1 VSNRLLTRLAVIVL
15 TGAALQLLLPH
26 LPERVGLVVACL
38 PIAAAG
44 CYAAAGFRRQA
55 RVNQGRQ
62 RAGLL
67 LGAGSAGLLG
77 FSYVLYTLD
86 GLFGGVPGI
95 VGTAGAT
102 SIGAAVVA
110 MPAILVAVPP
120 FPNRLAR
127 VTYVIDVTTVAGAI
141 FATSWQ
147 FVLQPAASRLDSGSR
162 VVFLVTMLPEVIA
175 AALALML
182 MSRPAA
188 GRHRS
193 MRLLAAGL
201 AMFAL
206 AAIISTH
213 NHVYGL
219 EWYANGLGAVYFT
232 AGLIIGLASRTMVTP
247 NGAREIGDAE
257 PVAGS
262 WSILPYLPVTVALF
276 SVAVP
281 YVRTGSLS
289 PVLIWTLLSTS
300 VLAMLRQFLNL
311 LAVKDLVTNL
321 EEQRRRLDHQAHHDV
336 LTGLP
341 NRAAFYAIAPAVLAR
356 ARPGTRTAVL
366 LLDLDGFKIINDTYG
381 HAAGDALLVEAGA
394 RISGALRPQD
404 TVARLG
410 GDEFAIILTDVTD
423 PAGVPATGDR
433 ILERLSA
440 PMTIAGATLF
450 ARGSVGISLA
460 DGPGHDIE
468 RLLHEADGALY
479 AAKAAGKGVARLAG

>member
-1 VSNRLLTRLAVIVL
+1 MSNRLLTRIAVIVL
-15 TGAALQLLLPH
+15 TGIALQLVLPF
-26 LPERVGLVVACL
+26 LSERAGLILACL
-38 PIAAAG
+38 PIAIAG
-44 CYAAAGFRRQA
+44 CYSAVGFRRQA
-55 RVNQGRQ
+55 RANRGRQ
-62 RAGLL
+62 RIGLM
-67 LGAGSAGLLG
+67 LGAGSGGLLG
-77 FSYVLYTLD
+77 LSYLLYTLD
-86 GLFGGVPGI
+86 AVLNGVALING
-95 VGTAGAT
+95 AASAT

-110 MPAILVAVPP
+110 VPAILVAVPP

-127 VTYVIDVTTVAGAI
+127 VTYVIDVTTVTGAI

-147 FVLQPAASRLDSGSR
+147 SVLEPVASRLDTGAR
-162 VVFLVTMLPEVIA
+162 AIFLITIMPEVIA

-188 GRHRS
+188 GRYRS

-201 AMFAL
+201 ATFAL

-213 NHVYGL
+213 NHGYGL
-219 EWYANGLGAVYFT
+219 AWYANGLGAVYFT
-232 AGLIIGLASRTMVTP
+232 AGLIVGLASQTMVTP
-247 NGAREIGDAE
+247 NEAADTGDAE
-257 PVAGS
+257 PIAGS
-262 WSILPYLPVTVALF
+262 WSILPYLPVTVALL

-281 YVRTGSLS
+281 YVHTGSLS
-289 PVLIWTLLSTS
+289 PVLVWTLLSTS

-311 LAVKDLVTNL
+311 LAVKALITDL
-321 EEQRRRLDHQAHHDV
+321 EDQRQRLDHQAHHDV

-341 NRAAFYAIAPAVLAR
+341 NRAAFYTIAPAVLER
-356 ARPGTRTAVL
+356 ARPGTCTAVL

-410 GDEFAIILTDVTD
+410 GDEFAIVITDVPD
-423 PAGVPATGDR
+423 RADVPATGDR
-433 ILERLSA
+433 ILEQLA
-440 PMTIAGATLF
+440 QPMTIGGVTLF
-450 ARGSVGISLA
+450 PRGSVGISLA

-468 RLLHEADGALY
+468 RLLHEADLALY